1 MKTTSS
7 NVHYIVGKNQRI
19 EILNSLNNT
28 DTPSHLTLQLE
39 NDCQDWLEYTLHA
52 FGDEYIYRSGVEALA
67 YRYQLIAN
75 KDMDSK
81 NAVAIIQEMD
91 KMVTKY
97 FLNESVLEKFEEQ
110 KNKGFNNKSPINLL

>member
-1 MKTTSS
+1 
-7 NVHYIVGKNQRI
+7 
-19 EILNSLNNT
+19 
-28 DTPSHLTLQLE
+28 
-39 NDCQDWLEYTLHA
+39 LHA
-52 FGDEYIYRSGVEALA
+52 FGDKYVYRSGVEALA

-110 KNKGFNNKSPINLL
+110 KNKGFNNKVPINLL